1 MRKKATPE
9 ALLRQTLSTRNSL
22 LLVLLFSAI
31 NLALL
36 LVGSDT
42 YFLFSASIPYYLT
55 AFGMGMDLGLGA
67 DGIGTY
73 TLITLGI
80 SVAMLLLYL
89 VCWLQSRRH
98 PRSMAVALVAF
109 LLDTLVLLWLCLR
122 MDLLVE
128 SIPDLLFH
136 TWVILEL
143 VRFLSANH
151 KLDKMIDAFDPSKPD
166 DFDDMDF

>member
-1 MRKKATPE
+1 MRIKATPE

-80 SVAMLLLYL
+80 SVAVLLLYL
-89 VCWLQSRRH
+89 VCWLQS
-98 PRSMAVALVAF
+98 
-109 LLDTLVLLWLCLR
+109 
-122 MDLLVE
+122 
-128 SIPDLLFH
+128 
-136 TWVILEL
+136 
-143 VRFLSANH
+143 
-151 KLDKMIDAFDPSKPD
+151 
-166 DFDDMDF
+166 